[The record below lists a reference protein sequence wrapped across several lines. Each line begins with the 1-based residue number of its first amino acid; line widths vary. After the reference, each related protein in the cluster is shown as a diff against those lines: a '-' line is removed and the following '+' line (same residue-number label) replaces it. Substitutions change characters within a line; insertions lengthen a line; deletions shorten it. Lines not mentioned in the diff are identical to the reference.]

1 MEETQVRS
9 LGQEDSLEKDMTT
22 YSSITAWRIQ
32 WTEEPGG
39 LQSVG
44 SHRVRLKQL
53 STHANKPD
61 SDEVQLRGFFKWSV
75 HKPPPLYKVE
85 KLAAEF
91 AHSLSVQCHEGGIP
105 ES

>member
-1 MEETQVRS
+1 MDRGAWWATVR
-9 LGQEDSLEKDMTT
+9 
-22 YSSITAWRIQ
+22 
-32 WTEEPGG
+32 
-39 LQSVG
+39 
-44 SHRVRLKQL
+44 RVTHSQMRLKQL
-53 STHANKPD
+53 STHANKPV